1 MTVVRE
7 EIQEMLLE
15 AARYAL
21 EQTHGPM
28 EEEDK
33 RVMLSAFE
41 SLVDRYVGR
50 YPVSD
55 LFNEFQAASDSSHL
69 AAVTA
74 GKNMRAN
81 TETHPEGGWEATPIT
96 GIWVQAVLHA
106 AEAAR
111 KSHFQK
117 AREYFDKGEEG
128 GATEELC
135 KAITCSVAAIAAQ
148 QGWPHQSQEDL
159 GNAVTALATGALP
172 KEGEDIYQML
182 ESASEQGQDLNSAF
196 AAAMGQANA
205 VGNKLFYD
213 PEKGY
218 NEDAFFFAERTIA
231 LANELAGEP
240 R

>member
-1 MTVVRE
+1 MPVVRE

-21 EQTHGPM
+21 EQSHGPM

-33 RVMLSAFE
+33 EIMLSAFE
-41 SLVDRYVGR
+41 SRIDRYVGR

-74 GKNMRAN
+74 GKNMRAKIK
-81 TETHPEGGWEATPIT
+81 THPEGGWEASPIT
-96 GIWVQAVLHA
+96 VIWVQAVIHA

-128 GATEELC
+128 EATEEIC
-135 KAITCSVAAIAAQ
+135 KAITCSIAA
-148 QGWPHQSQEDL
+148 
-159 GNAVTALATGALP
+159 
-172 KEGEDIYQML
+172 
-182 ESASEQGQDLNSAF
+182 
-196 AAAMGQANA
+196 
-205 VGNKLFYD
+205 
-213 PEKGY
+213 
-218 NEDAFFFAERTIA
+218 R
-231 LANELAGEP
+231 
-240 R
+240 

>member
-21 EQTHGPM
+21 EQTHGLM

-33 RVMLSAFE
+33 EIMLSAFV
-41 SLVDRYVGR
+41 SRIDRYVGR

-74 GKNMRAN
+74 GKNMRAK
-81 TETHPEGGWEATPIT
+81 TETNPEGSWEAVPIT
-96 GIWVQAVLHA
+96 DIWVQAVIHA

-128 GATEELC
+128 EATEELC
-135 KAITCSVAAIAAQ
+135 KAITCSIAAIAAR

-159 GNAVTALATGALP
+159 GNAVTALATGTLP

-182 ESASEQGQDLNSAF
+182 ESASAQGQDLNSAF
-196 AAAMGQANA
+196 AASMGQPNA

-213 PEKGY
+213 AEKGY
-218 NEDAFFFAERTIA
+218 NDDALFFAERTID
-231 LANELAGEP
+231 LANKLAGEP